1 MYLPHPATPMRA
13 PYLTGTNPV
22 LARELR
28 VSLRTAKTFLL
39 LAVYVAILGA
49 IVVSQF
55 PSDTYLNMGAGHL
68 AATEATAAQR
78 GRDLFGNFC
87 AAQVIL
93 VLILFPALAT
103 GMIGQ
108 ERERRTLEPLLLTPL
123 TPLQIIW
130 GKAGGVLC
138 LAVLLLLSTLPLTSL
153 CFLLGGV
160 SPQEL
165 VAAYTAL
172 LGLALLTISLGLY
185 CAAKWTNSTRATLYC
200 YLWLPVVAP
209 FIVIFAPIGTALA
222 GLYLIGGSFS
232 ILYNWWR
239 RQAAAPL
246 PRRLGPV
253 WWVVFGILALGLF
266 SLLIILQLQSGVA
279 ILYLSLSLTA
289 YFFYL
294 AYLGLQQAARELAQ
308 RPDPIAPLRT
318 RVHDFKAEWERAVAS
333 PQVVYMPSPTGE
345 YKDTAPITAPPPA
358 LKPLPVTYG
367 VKPFL
372 ADNLNPVFARDL
384 RAGLVGKIAY
394 LLRFSYI
401 AIIGTE
407 LLLLGVLLLQPD
419 VSETSVQGWFAGW
432 AYLHMLLLMVVGAWL
447 GARSIAP
454 EREQQTLPQLL
465 TTPLTAHT
473 IVHGKI
479 MAVMVHTFYV
489 FILGVPLAL
498 FLPALKLVPWSM
510 ALNFVVLELS
520 FGVAAASWGLFCSVH
535 GHTMR
540 RALGLALGGIVAMV
554 MGNVLLWSVVDL
566 ADIYALPL
574 FPFKVME
581 FALTDTN
588 IFKATD
594 PILRPAHYPLY
605 LTLETC
611 LVYGLGTLM
620 LLYLTA
626 YAFKRYAQTA

>member
-1 MYLPHPATPMRA
+1 MHA

-28 VSLRTAKTFLL
+28 VSLRTARTFLL
-39 LAVYVAILGA
+39 LAIYVAILGA

-55 PSDTYLNMGAGHL
+55 PSDTYLNLSAGHQV
-68 AATEATAAQR
+68 TTDATAAQR
-78 GRDLFGNFC
+78 GHDLYENFC
-87 AAQVIL
+87 GAQIIL
-93 VLILFPALAT
+93 VLLLFPALAT

-138 LAVLLLLSTLPLTSL
+138 LAILLLLSTLPLTSL

-160 SPQEL
+160 SPEEL

-209 FIVIFAPIGTALA
+209 FVVIFAPIGTAIA
-222 GLYLIGGSFS
+222 SLYMIAGSFM
-232 ILYNWWR
+232 LLFRWWQR
-239 RQAAAPL
+239 GAAAPM
-246 PRRLGPV
+246 PHHLGRG
-253 WWVVFGILALGLF
+253 WWVLFGILAMGLCYVLIT
-266 SLLIILQLQSGVA
+266 LLFQPGVA
-279 ILYLSLSLTA
+279 TLYLSLSLTA
-289 YFFYL
+289 YLFYL

-308 RPDPIAPLRT
+308 RPDPVAPLRT
-318 RVHDFKAEWERAVAS
+318 RVHDFKAEWERSLAPS
-333 PQVVYMPSPTGE
+333 PVVYMPSPTGE
-345 YKDTAPITAPPPA
+345 YKEVAPPVAPPA
-358 LKPLPVTYG
+358 PVLKPLPITYG

-372 ADNLNPVFARDL
+372 SDNLNPVFARDM
-384 RAGLVGKIAY
+384 RAGLVGKISY

-401 AIIGTE
+401 AVIGTE
-407 LLLLGVLLLQPD
+407 LLLLGILLLQPD
-419 VSETSVQGWFAGW
+419 VAEDSVQDWFAGW
-432 AYLHMLLLMVVGAWL
+432 AYLHLLLLMTVGAWL

-465 TTPLTAHT
+465 TTPMTAPT
-473 IVHGKI
+473 IVQGKM
-479 MAVMVHTFYV
+479 MAVMAHTFYI
-489 FILGVPLAL
+489 FIMGVPLAL
-498 FLPALKLVPWSM
+498 FLPALKLVPWAV
-510 ALNFVVLELS
+510 ALNFIVLELA

-535 GHTMR
+535 GHTAR
-540 RALGLALGGIVAMV
+540 RALGLALGGLVSLV
-554 MGNVLLWSVVDL
+554 VGNVLLWSLVDY
-566 ADIYALPL
+566 ADVYALPL

-581 FALTDTN
+581 CALTSNHVLDSSSRL
-588 IFKATD
+588 
-594 PILRPAHYPLY
+594 PIPPHFRSY
-605 LTLETC
+605 LTIET
-611 LVYGLGTLM
+611 LFMYGLGTLV